1 MATEVNANLDV
12 RRTSP
17 AAYGSGQFMGQQNPR
32 GDICTALALPER
44 TELVRLGGSW
54 SAQIPAASAFTL
66 LITIPTTRAELALQN
81 SASSASGIHLVI
93 ERFWVKAV
101 TSMASAC
108 ALTPLSQIVVAGTTL
123 VADNTAVLRTS
134 LSGKSLTYS
143 GSGTLCI
150 ASTATGCLTDKWN
163 HHQSAIVS
171 PTTNIATVVEVN
183 CYGKYLI
190 PPGGNFSMNAQESVS
205 GGTAIM
211 GVEWHEAALIAG

>member
-1 MATEVNANLDV
+1 MLASLVARVLGRSRPN
-12 RRTSP
+12 
-17 AAYGSGQFMGQQNPR
+17 YGDGSFAPYMNPR
-32 GDICTALALPER
+32 GDLSVAHGLPER
-44 TELVRLGGSW
+44 TELVRMGASY

-81 SASSASGIHLVI
+81 AAPLDSNIVLVI

-108 ALTPLSQIVVAGTTL
+108 ALTPLSQLVVPGTTL
-123 VADNTAVLRTS
+123 VADNAAVLRTS
-134 LSGKSLTYS
+134 LSGRGNYS
-143 GSGTLCI
+143 GVGTLCI

-163 HHQSAIVS
+163 HHESAFVS
-171 PTTNIATVVEVN
+171 ATTNIAATKEVN
-183 CYGKYLI
+183 CYGKYLV

-211 GVEWHEAALIAG
+211 GVEWHEALLVRG